1 MNLGGI
7 AGIIAA
13 SAFLVLALAVA
24 VPLVRMGK
32 VMNEAARTIRI
43 TTDEVVPV
51 IKQARHSIETVNAM
65 VDRIEK
71 MVEAVGKVVDKANNL
86 ADNLHPLSTA
96 VRLGEM
102 FKRFVPGSTRE

>member
-1 MNLGGI
+1 MDLGGI
-7 AGIIAA
+7 AGVIAA
-13 SAFLVLALAVA
+13 SAFLILTLAVA
-24 VPLVRMGK
+24 VPLVRLGS
-32 VMNEAARTIRI
+32 VMKEASRTIRV

-51 IKQARHSIETVNAM
+51 IKEARHSLHTVNAI

-71 MVEAVGKVVDKANNL
+71 IVDAIAKVVDKVNNL

-96 VRLGEM
+96 VRLGEI

>member
-13 SAFLVLALAVA
+13 SAFLILALAVA
-24 VPLVRMGK
+24 VPLVRLGK
-32 VMNEAARTIRI
+32 VMSEASRTIRI

-51 IKQARHSIETVNAM
+51 IKEARHSIETVNAM

-71 MVEAVGKVVDKANNL
+71 MVEAIGKVVDKANNL

-96 VRLGEM
+96 VRLGEI

>member
-13 SAFLVLALAVA
+13 SALLVLALAVA
-24 VPLVRMGK
+24 VPLVRLGK
-32 VMNEAARTIRI
+32 VMNEASRTIRI
-43 TTDEVVPV
+43 TTDEIVPV
-51 IKQARHSIETVNAM
+51 IQQARHSVETVNAM

-71 MVEAVGKVVDKANNL
+71 MVESIGKVVDKANNL

-102 FKRFVPGSTRE
+102 FKRFVPGSTRD